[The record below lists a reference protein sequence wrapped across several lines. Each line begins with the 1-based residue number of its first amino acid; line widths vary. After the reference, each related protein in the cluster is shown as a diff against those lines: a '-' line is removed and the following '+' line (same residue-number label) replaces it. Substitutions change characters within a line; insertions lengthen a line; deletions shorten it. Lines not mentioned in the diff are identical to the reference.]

1 MSRLQAIRLRRR
13 DRCPCATD
21 CQRHRCGSTRS
32 HRLRHAVHRAA
43 AVGEI
48 HRGLAEAVCALPATD
63 EVLRGAAPLI
73 KKTPKHINRP
83 PARPNASH
91 AKCSRAVAPNALMH
105 PRSHQTIEPRALIDF
120 VKVWKQLILVQH
132 TFPVARLD
140 GRAIQLFSVPSI
152 KSLAGIKSFKP
163 CWY

>member
-1 MSRLQAIRLRRR
+1 M
-13 DRCPCATD
+13 
-21 CQRHRCGSTRS
+21 
-32 HRLRHAVHRAA
+32 HRAA

-63 EVLRGAAPLI
+63 EVLRRRRTTDQEHPNIFIVHRRAPTQVMQSVLGWL
-73 KKTPKHINRP
+73 PQR
-83 PARPNASH
+83 
-91 AKCSRAVAPNALMH
+91 LMH

-140 GRAIQLFSVPSI
+140 GRAIKLFSVPSI